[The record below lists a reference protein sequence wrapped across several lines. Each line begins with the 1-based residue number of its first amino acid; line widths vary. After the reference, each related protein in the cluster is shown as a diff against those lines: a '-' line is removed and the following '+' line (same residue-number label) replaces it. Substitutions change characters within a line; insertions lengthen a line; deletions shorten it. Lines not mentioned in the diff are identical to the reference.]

1 MKKSWQMCL
10 YTVFLMAEAVES
22 DVDAIIA
29 KKLSVNNKKYPKDKA
44 FGSSAKYTEL

>member
-1 MKKSWQMCL
+1 MCL